1 MMIPRPYGLLA
12 EFTHACPLRCP
23 YCSNPLEL
31 AKRSEELPVAVW
43 ERVMAEAAEL
53 GVLQVGCS
61 GGEPLLFRGLDS
73 VIRRI
78 RSEGMYSN
86 LITSGIGLNRDRA
99 LQLAEAGL
107 DAVQVSFQS
116 DERETADEIAG
127 TRAHEAKLAA
137 CEAVHDAKLTLG
149 INVVLHRRNISRIR
163 EVIKLAER
171 VGAMRLELANVQF
184 AGWAWLNRM
193 ALLPSR
199 EQVIEAD
206 RIAEEES
213 MRLKDRM
220 QIVYVMP
227 DFYGSRPK
235 PCLHGWAQRGITV
248 NPRGDVLPCQ
258 AAEAISELR
267 FENVRDRSLREIWSE
282 SEAFNRFR
290 GNDWMLEPCRSCP
303 EREVDFGG
311 CRCQAALLTGDA
323 RRADPVCALSPD
335 RHLVDEIL
343 QSIQEESAAPA
354 WTYRSASTSP
364 SVTGAPPFEN
374 SCRR

>member
-1 MMIPRPYGLLA
+1 MTPRPYGLLA
-12 EFTHACPLRCP
+12 ELTHACPLRCP

-61 GGEPLLFRGLDS
+61 GGEPLLYHGLES

-86 LITSGIGLNRDRA
+86 LITSGIGLTLERA
-99 LQLAEAGL
+99 LRLAEAGL

-116 DERETADEIAG
+116 DERETGDQIAG
-127 TRAHEAKLAA
+127 ARAHDAKLAA
-137 CEAVHDAKLTLG
+137 CEAIHHAKLTLG
-149 INVVLHRRNISRIR
+149 INVVLHRRNVSNLR
-163 EVIKLAER
+163 EIIHLAER

-184 AGWAWLNRM
+184 AGWAWPNRM
-193 ALLPSR
+193 ALLPLR
-199 EQVIEAD
+199 DQVIEAD

-213 MRLKDRM
+213 ARLRDRM

-267 FENVRDRSLREIWSE
+267 FENVRDHSLREIWSD
-282 SEAFNRFR
+282 SDAFNRFR
-290 GNDWMLEPCRSCP
+290 GTDWMLDPCRSCP

-335 RHLVDEIL
+335 RPLVDAIL
-343 QSIQEESAAPA
+343 RRMETEPA
-354 WTYRSASTSP
+354 DSTWTYRSASTSA
-364 SVTGAPPFEN
+364 SLTGAPPLEN
-374 SCRR
+374 SARM